1 MNNINISQDL
11 IRLLVE
17 KYSPEFIILGGSCGM
32 NMNNFDSD
40 IDIIVVGKN
49 KDKSFY
55 SNEYHILFKTIPQ
68 WFEHLVPT
76 YIENFL
82 YCNNIELKKW
92 LEQNIDVI
100 NRHNITKTIS
110 YKNNVR
116 FLIDAYIVV
125 SYYNYYFHQNVLRD
139 IRSIQCKEPQLFYDI
154 LQDIKNTPVISQQE
168 KDALL
173 MEMLDIIGDE

>member
-11 IRLLVE
+11 ILFLVE
-17 KYSPEFIILGGSCGM
+17 KYNPEFIILGGSCGM
-32 NMNNFDSD
+32 NMNNSDSD
-40 IDIIVVGKN
+40 VDIIVVGKN
-49 KDKSFY
+49 VDSSFR
-55 SNEYHILFKTIPQ
+55 SDEYHILFKTISQ
-68 WFEHLVPT
+68 WFEYLIPT

-82 YCNNIELKKW
+82 YCKKDELKKW

-116 FLIDAYIVV
+116 FRPDTYIVV
-125 SYYNYYFHQNVLRD
+125 SYYNYYFHKDVLRD
-139 IRSIQCKEPQLFYDI
+139 IRSIQCKEPQLFYDV

-168 KDALL
+168 KDILFR
-173 MEMLDIIGDE
+173 EMLDIIGDE